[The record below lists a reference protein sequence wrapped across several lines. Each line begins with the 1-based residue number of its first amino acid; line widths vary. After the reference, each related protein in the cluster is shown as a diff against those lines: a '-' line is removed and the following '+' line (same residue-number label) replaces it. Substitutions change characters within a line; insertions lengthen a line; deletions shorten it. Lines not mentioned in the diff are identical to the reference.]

1 MRVMVVDGS
10 RIEYNVFPAIVRSI
24 GVHRHV
30 RAHAVGVAHAGRAS
44 ARASSNRP
52 VT

>member
-1 MRVMVVDGS
+1 MRVMLVDGS

-30 RAHAVGVAHAGRAS
+30 RAHAVPALRMRAARPHALVPI
-44 ARASSNRP
+44 AR
-52 VT
+52 